1 METSWPAPLAADGID
16 LSPDQVAALEAVPDM
31 PTYGRI
37 IFVTGKAG
45 TGKSTVLRRLVAS
58 TPLKAVVLAPTGL
71 AAINAGGQTIHS
83 FFNFKLGPLDDD
95 PERVPTF
102 KRGAPKQ
109 RLIAALDLVI
119 IDEISMVRADIMDA
133 IDLSLRRNTGRKEPF
148 GGKTV
153 VAFGDMWQ
161 LEPVVP
167 SGAEGEMIAH
177 RYASPFFFDSEVVR
191 GGSVDVIELQ
201 TVHRQKE
208 DPEFLW
214 ALNRLRRGDT
224 SELDYFNSRV
234 GAEVEGEHVI
244 TLTAT
249 NARAQALN
257 MSRLAGLG
265 TPVSMLEGSL
275 VGEFGKDLPTE
286 QVLRLAPGAQVM
298 FVKNAKQ
305 WVNGTLGTVRWAEP
319 DAIGVRTADGL
330 DVTVERETWEK
341 TRYTWDRSSYRIA
354 AEPVGTFTQ
363 FPLKLAWAVTIH
375 KAQGLTFDRMVVDL
389 DTRAF
394 AHGQLY
400 VALSR
405 CRSLEGLSLRRPV
418 RSIDCVVNSRIFE
431 FERLAGLS

>member
-1 METSWPAPLAADGID
+1 MEPRWPTLVTADVD
-16 LSPDQVAALEAVPDM
+16 LSPDQIAALEAVPDM
-31 PTYGRI
+31 PTYGRM

-45 TGKSTVLRRLVAS
+45 TGKSTVLRKLVAE
-58 TPLKAVVLAPTGL
+58 TPLKSVVLAPTGL

-109 RLIAALDLVI
+109 RLIASLDMVV

-133 IDLSLRRNTGRKEPF
+133 IDLSLRRNTGRHEPF
-148 GGKTV
+148 GGKTI

-167 SGAEGEMIAH
+167 GGAEGEMIEH

-191 GGSVDVIELQ
+191 SGSIDVVELQ

-234 GAEVEGEHVI
+234 GAVVEGEHVI

-249 NARAQALN
+249 NGRAQALN
-257 MSRLAGLG
+257 MTRLAGLG
-265 TPVSMLEGSL
+265 KPVSILEGTL
-275 VGEFGKDLPTE
+275 VGEFGKDLPTD

-319 DAIGVRTADGL
+319 DAVGVRTADGL
-330 DVTVERETWEK
+330 DVTVERESWEK
-341 TRYTWDRSSYRIA
+341 TRYTWDRGSHRIV

-405 CRSLEGLSLRRPV
+405 CRSLEGLALRRPV
-418 RSIDCVVNSRIFE
+418 RPSDCVVNQRIWE

>member
-1 METSWPAPLAADGID
+1 MVATAPEVELSADQRLALDT
-16 LSPDQVAALEAVPDM
+16 VPDM
-31 PTYGRI
+31 PTFGRV

-45 TGKSTVLRRLVAS
+45 TGKSTVLRQLVAG
-58 TPLKAVVLAPTGL
+58 TPLKSVVLAPTGL

-109 RLIAALDLVI
+109 RLIAALDMVV
-119 IDEISMVRADIMDA
+119 IDEVSMVRADVMDA

-153 VAFGDMWQ
+153 VAFGDLWQ

-167 SGAEGEMIAH
+167 RGAEGEMIAH
-177 RYASPFFFDSEVVR
+177 RFASPFFFDSESVR
-191 GGSVDVIELQ
+191 GGSLDVVELQ
-201 TVHRQKE
+201 TVHRQKD

-214 ALNRLRRGDT
+214 ALNKLRKGDA
-224 SELDYFNSRV
+224 SELAYFNSQV
-234 GAEVEGEHVI
+234 GASLEGDHIV

-249 NARAQALN
+249 NARAQTIN
-257 MSRLAGLG
+257 MTRLAALG
-265 TPVSMLEGSL
+265 TPESILEGTL
-275 VGEFGKDLPTE
+275 VGDFGKDLPTDM
-286 QVLRLAPGAQVM
+286 VLRLRPGAQVM

-305 WVNGTLGTVRWAEP
+305 WVNGTLGTVKWVEP
-319 DAIGVRTADGL
+319 DAVGVRTSDGS
-330 DVTVERETWEK
+330 DVTVERDSWDK
-341 TRYTWDRSSYRIA
+341 TRYTWDRASHRIA

-405 CRSLEGLSLRRPV
+405 SRTLRGMSLV
-418 RSIDCVVNSRIFE
+418 RAVRHDDCVVNSRIWD
-431 FERLAGLS
+431 FERMAGLT

>member
-1 METSWPAPLAADGID
+1 METRWPAPLADGVE
-16 LSPDQVAALEAVPDM
+16 LSPDQRAALEAVPDM
-31 PTYGRI
+31 PTYGRM

-45 TGKSTVLRRLVAS
+45 TGKSTVLRRLVAE

-109 RLIAALDLVI
+109 RLIASLDLVV
-119 IDEISMVRADIMDA
+119 IDEISMVRADVMDA
-133 IDLSLRRNTGRKEPF
+133 IDLSLRRNTGRPEPF

-167 SGAEGEMIAH
+167 AGAEGEMIGH
-177 RYASPFFFDSEVVR
+177 RYASPFFFDADAVR
-191 GGSVDVIELQ
+191 NGSIDVIELQ

-208 DPEFLW
+208 DQEFLW

-224 SELDYFNSRV
+224 SETDYFNSRV
-234 GAEVEGEHVI
+234 GAPLEGGHII

-249 NARAQALN
+249 NARAQAIN
-257 MSRLAGLG
+257 MARLAALKA
-265 TPVSMLEGSL
+265 PVSVHEGTL

-286 QVLRLAPGAQVM
+286 HVLRLAPGAQVM

-319 DAIGVRTADGL
+319 DAVGVRTEDGL
-330 DVTVERETWEK
+330 DVTVERESWDK
-341 TRYTWDRSSYRIA
+341 TRYTWDRTSHRIV

-375 KAQGLTFDRMVVDL
+375 KAQGLTFDKMVVDL

-405 CRSLEGLSLRRPV
+405 CRTLEGLSLRRPV
-418 RSIDCVVNSRIFE
+418 RASDCVVNPRIWDFD
-431 FERLAGLS
+431 RMAGLA